1 MYFSHLYYHFSLE
14 NTILIFKRPAFLSP
28 LLFYYSYASFRRK
41 ALKSALHRAIMT
53 VCLFDISC
61 RTDVPFAFSL
71 YAETEVFM
79 HFRKIT
85 AALCAVLSV
94 TLASAAAASPKVAIS
109 DHKFMVNGKAVT
121 PQAYN
126 VDGYN
131 YFKLRDVAYL
141 LSDTTAPFNVTWT
154 PSQSSVINLIS
165 GQKYQKVGGE
175 LSASTLSSLK
185 VSASTFKVLLNG
197 SAVSFRGYLI
207 NDNNY
212 YSIADI
218 ADAIGF
224 EAGWD
229 NATRTVRLTTPAPTP
244 EPVFTTGLYEV
255 NVSSS
260 LTVRSGPATTYPSVG
275 QLSKGDKVVVDSL
288 ANGWAHLMD
297 TSAGTSRYVSAGYL
311 KRLSDYDGKTEP
323 DEPFTTGWYR
333 VKVESKLAV
342 RASASS
348 TAKKVGQLSA
358 NAEVVVDS
366 LANGWAHLMDT
377 SKGTGRYVSANY
389 LVRVRDYSAS
399 EGEPNDPVEPPR
411 TSQIDGRMT
420 VIIDPGHGGSDV
432 GATSVDKVYD
442 EKHINLSV
450 AKYLQ
455 SYLESAGVNV
465 IMVRDTLEEGS
476 DLTLRGKVME
486 RYQDTA
492 DLFFSVHHNAAN
504 TAARGAEALAQ
515 VADKNGGPTK
525 ILAEKLLEEYRA
537 LGVPIRSIVFR
548 EGSHGDYYY
557 TNRAAASL
565 YIPALTSEFCFIDNA
580 EDQQFIDSEED
591 LQAEAR
597 AQYNAIMYYFTQVEY

>member
-1 MYFSHLYYHFSLE
+1 
-14 NTILIFKRPAFLSP
+14 
-28 LLFYYSYASFRRK
+28 
-41 ALKSALHRAIMT
+41 
-53 VCLFDISC
+53 
-61 RTDVPFAFSL
+61 
-71 YAETEVFM
+71 M

-94 TLASAAAASPKVAIS
+94 TLASAAAASPKVAVS

-154 PSQSSVINLIS
+154 PSQSSVIHLIS

-229 NATRTVRLTTPAPTP
+229 NATRTVRLTTPTPDPEQPDNNNSSNNNNSNNNGSTTPATPTPAPTP

-297 TSAGTSRYVSAGYL
+297 TS
-311 KRLSDYDGKTEP
+311 
-323 DEPFTTGWYR
+323 
-333 VKVESKLAV
+333 
-342 RASASS
+342 
-348 TAKKVGQLSA
+348 Q
-358 NAEVVVDS
+358 
-366 LANGWAHLMDT
+366 
-377 SKGTGRYVSANY
+377 GTGDSK
-389 LVRVRDYSAS
+389 S
-399 EGEPNDPVEPPR
+399 
-411 TSQIDGRMT
+411 
-420 VIIDPGHGGSDV
+420 GG
-432 GATSVDKVYD
+432 
-442 EKHINLSV
+442 
-450 AKYLQ
+450 
-455 SYLESAGVNV
+455 
-465 IMVRDTLEEGS
+465 
-476 DLTLRGKVME
+476 
-486 RYQDTA
+486 
-492 DLFFSVHHNAAN
+492 
-504 TAARGAEALAQ
+504 
-515 VADKNGGPTK
+515 
-525 ILAEKLLEEYRA
+525 
-537 LGVPIRSIVFR
+537 
-548 EGSHGDYYY
+548 
-557 TNRAAASL
+557 
-565 YIPALTSEFCFIDNA
+565 
-580 EDQQFIDSEED
+580 
-591 LQAEAR
+591 
-597 AQYNAIMYYFTQVEY
+597 

>member
-1 MYFSHLYYHFSLE
+1 
-14 NTILIFKRPAFLSP
+14 
-28 LLFYYSYASFRRK
+28 
-41 ALKSALHRAIMT
+41 
-53 VCLFDISC
+53 
-61 RTDVPFAFSL
+61 
-71 YAETEVFM
+71 M
-79 HFRKIT
+79 HFRKI
-85 AALCAVLSV
+85 AAARCAVLSV
-94 TLASAAAASPKVAIS
+94 TLASAAAASPKVAVS

-229 NATRTVRLTTPAPTP
+229 NATRTVKLTTPAPDPEQPDNNNSSNNNNSNNNGSTTPATPTPAPTP

-297 TSAGTSRYVSAGYL
+297 TS
-311 KRLSDYDGKTEP
+311 
-323 DEPFTTGWYR
+323 
-333 VKVESKLAV
+333 
-342 RASASS
+342 
-348 TAKKVGQLSA
+348 
-358 NAEVVVDS
+358 
-366 LANGWAHLMDT
+366 
-377 SKGTGRYVSANY
+377 KGTGRYVSANY

-399 EGEPNDPVEPPR
+399 EGEPDDPVEPPR

-476 DLTLRGKVME
+476 DLTLRGEVME

-504 TAARGAEALAQ
+504 TTARGAEALAQ

-525 ILAEKLLEEYRA
+525 LLAEKLLEEYRA
-537 LGVPIRSIVFR
+537 LGVPIRSVVFR

>member
-1 MYFSHLYYHFSLE
+1 
-14 NTILIFKRPAFLSP
+14 
-28 LLFYYSYASFRRK
+28 
-41 ALKSALHRAIMT
+41 
-53 VCLFDISC
+53 
-61 RTDVPFAFSL
+61 
-71 YAETEVFM
+71 M

-94 TLASAAAASPKVAIS
+94 TLASAAAASPKVAVS

-297 TSAGTSRYVSAGYL
+297 TSAGTCR
-311 KRLSDYDGKTEP
+311 
-323 DEPFTTGWYR
+323 
-333 VKVESKLAV
+333 
-342 RASASS
+342 
-348 TAKKVGQLSA
+348 
-358 NAEVVVDS
+358 
-366 LANGWAHLMDT
+366 
-377 SKGTGRYVSANY
+377 
-389 LVRVRDYSAS
+389 
-399 EGEPNDPVEPPR
+399 
-411 TSQIDGRMT
+411 
-420 VIIDPGHGGSDV
+420 
-432 GATSVDKVYD
+432 
-442 EKHINLSV
+442 
-450 AKYLQ
+450 
-455 SYLESAGVNV
+455 
-465 IMVRDTLEEGS
+465 
-476 DLTLRGKVME
+476 
-486 RYQDTA
+486 
-492 DLFFSVHHNAAN
+492 
-504 TAARGAEALAQ
+504 
-515 VADKNGGPTK
+515 
-525 ILAEKLLEEYRA
+525 
-537 LGVPIRSIVFR
+537 
-548 EGSHGDYYY
+548 
-557 TNRAAASL
+557 
-565 YIPALTSEFCFIDNA
+565 
-580 EDQQFIDSEED
+580 
-591 LQAEAR
+591 
-597 AQYNAIMYYFTQVEY
+597 

>member
-1 MYFSHLYYHFSLE
+1 
-14 NTILIFKRPAFLSP
+14 
-28 LLFYYSYASFRRK
+28 
-41 ALKSALHRAIMT
+41 
-53 VCLFDISC
+53 
-61 RTDVPFAFSL
+61 
-71 YAETEVFM
+71 M
-79 HFRKIT
+79 HFRKIA

-109 DHKFMVNGKAVT
+109 DHKFMVNGKTVT

-229 NATRTVRLTTPAPTP
+229 NATRTVRLTTPDPDPEQPDNNNSSNNNNSNNNGSTTPDTPMPAPTP

-399 EGEPNDPVEPPR
+399 EGEPDDPVEPPR